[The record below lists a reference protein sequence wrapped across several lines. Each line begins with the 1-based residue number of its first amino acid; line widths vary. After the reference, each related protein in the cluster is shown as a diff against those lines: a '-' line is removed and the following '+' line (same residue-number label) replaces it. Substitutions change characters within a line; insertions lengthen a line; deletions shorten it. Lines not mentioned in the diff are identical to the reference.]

1 MKRKIKKAAVIGSGV
16 MGSGIAAHLAGAG
29 IPVVMLDIVPK
40 DLKEGQSRSV
50 IAEISKKKLLKQK
63 PSPIFNKTV
72 LTLIE
77 TGNLE
82 DDLDKLKD
90 CDWIVEVIVENVNI
104 KKMLFKNITPYL
116 KKDAILTSNTSG
128 IPIKMMTEDFD
139 EGLKKRFLVTH
150 FFNPVRYM
158 KLLEIIP
165 GELTDP
171 ELIEFMKDFG
181 ENTLGKGVVLGK
193 DTPNFVGN
201 RVGVFALA
209 NAMRVAL
216 EDNLTPQQV
225 DSVLGKAMSR
235 PGSAVFGTNDLVGI
249 DTMVHV
255 VKNSYEALVNDE
267 MRETF
272 KMPEFIEKMME
283 KGLLGRKVKRGFFT
297 RDKNKQKLQLD
308 LKTMEYVPAEKPDW
322 KCIKKA
328 KEVSDA
334 GERIKV
340 VIGTDD
346 PGGKLAWKNTAATLI
361 YSLNRL
367 GEIADDIVNI
377 DNGMKWGFNWD
388 LGPFEVWDAIGVK
401 ESAERM
407 KADGFDVPEK
417 LNILLENAET
427 FYKTIDGDRYYFDF
441 AKKDY
446 VKVPVRDNV
455 IFLNKL
461 KATGK
466 VLAENE
472 GADILNIGDGV
483 ICLTVH
489 TKMNTVDDKV
499 IEMLNRA
506 VDMVE
511 DKYEALVIGSQA
523 QHFGAG
529 ANIFMLLQSAQEG
542 RWWEVEE
549 MTKAFQDANMRLK
562 YCEKPVVTAPYGLT
576 LGGACEITMHGHRA
590 VAAVETYIGLVEVG
604 VGLLPAGGGTKELLI
619 RTLNDNRIAADPMTA
634 TQKVFE
640 TIGMAKV
647 ATSARE
653 AREIYGHLR
662 PTDMEVMN
670 GDSQIYYAKQAALSM
685 VREGFRPRRAKETV
699 KVAGKVGYTALI
711 LGLTNMLDGGY
722 ISEHDM
728 LIGSKIAHVLT
739 GGGVPEGTIVGEDR
753 LLELEREAF
762 VELTANPKS
771 QARIEHM
778 LKTGKPLRN

>member
-50 IAEISKKKLLKQK
+50 IAETSRKKLLKQK

-104 KKMLFKNITPYL
+104 KKMLFRNITPYL
-116 KKDAILTSNTSG
+116 KEDAILTSNTSG
-128 IPIKMMTEDFD
+128 IPIKAMTEDFD
-139 EGLKKRFLVTH
+139 DGLKKRFLVTH

-171 ELIEFMKDFG
+171 ELIEFMKNFG
-181 ENTLGKGVVLGK
+181 EDTLGKGVVLGK

-201 RVGVFALA
+201 RIGVFALA

-283 KGLLGRKVKRGFFT
+283 KGLLGRKVRKGFFT

-340 VIGTDD
+340 VIDTDD

-401 ESAERM
+401 ESAQRM

-427 FYKTIDGDRYYFDF
+427 FYKTVNGDRYYFDF

-446 VKVPVRDNV
+446 IKVPVRDNV

-472 GADILNIGDGV
+472 GADILDLGDGV

-670 GDSQIYYAKQAALSM
+670 GDSQIYYAKQAALSL

-739 GGGVPEGTIVGEDR
+739 GGGVPEGTVVGEDR

>member
-40 DLKEGQSRSV
+40 DLGEGQSRSS
-50 IAEISKKKLLKQK
+50 IAETSKKQLLKQK

-72 LTLIE
+72 LKLIE

-82 DDLDKLKD
+82 DDLDKLKE
-90 CDWIVEVIVENVNI
+90 CDWVVEVIVENVNI
-104 KKMLFKNITPYL
+104 KKTLFKNIIPYL
-116 KKDAILTSNTSG
+116 KEDAVLSSNTSG
-128 IPIKMMTEDFD
+128 IPIKSMTEDFD
-139 EGLKKRFLVTH
+139 NGLKKRFLVTH
-150 FFNPVRYM
+150 FFNPVRYL
-158 KLLEIIP
+158 KLLELIP

-171 ELIEFMKDFG
+171 DLMEFMKDFG

-201 RVGVFALA
+201 RIGVFALA
-209 NAMRVAL
+209 NAMRIAL
-216 EDNLTPQQV
+216 EDGLTPQQV
-225 DSVLGKAMSR
+225 DAVLGKAMSR

-267 MRETF
+267 MRDTF
-272 KMPEFIEKMME
+272 EMPEFIEKMME
-283 KGLLGRKVKRGFFT
+283 KGLLGRKVKKGFFT
-297 RDKNKQKLQLD
+297 RDKDKQKLQLD
-308 LKTMEYVPAEKPDW
+308 LATMEYVPAEKPDW

-328 KEVSDA
+328 KEVSDP

-340 VIGTDD
+340 VISTDD
-346 PGGKLAWKNTAATLI
+346 PGGKLAWKNTASTLI

-388 LGPFEVWDAIGVK
+388 LGPFEIWDAIGVK

-407 KADGFDVPEK
+407 KADGYDVPEK
-417 LNILLENAET
+417 LNILLDNSET
-427 FYKTIDGDRYYFDF
+427 FYKTVDGDRYYFDF

-472 GADILNIGDGV
+472 GADILDLGDGV
-483 ICLTVH
+483 ICCSVH

-529 ANIFMLLQSAQEG
+529 ANIFMLLQAAEEG

-549 MTKAFQDANMRLK
+549 ITQAFQNANMRLK

-619 RTLNDNRIAADPMTA
+619 RTLNDNRVAADPMTA

-662 PTDMEVMN
+662 PTDIEVMN
-670 GDSQIYYAKQAALSM
+670 ADSQIYYAKQAALSM

-711 LGLTNMLDGGY
+711 LGLTNMLDAGY

-739 GGGVPEGTIVGEDR
+739 GGGVPEGTVVGEDR

>member
-1 MKRKIKKAAVIGSGV
+1 
-16 MGSGIAAHLAGAG
+16 MGSGIASHMAGAG
-29 IPVVMLDIVPK
+29 IPVVMLDIVPR
-40 DLKEGQSRSV
+40 DLPEGQNRSV
-50 IAEISKKKLLKQK
+50 IAETSKKKLLKQK

-72 LTLIE
+72 LDLIE

-82 DDLDKLKD
+82 DDLEKLKD
-90 CDWIVEVIVENVNI
+90 CDWVVEVIVENVNI
-104 KKMLFKNITPYL
+104 KKTLFKNITPFL
-116 KKDAILTSNTSG
+116 KEDAILSSNTSG
-128 IPIKMMTEDFD
+128 IPIKLITEDFE

-150 FFNPVRYM
+150 FFNPVRYL
-158 KLLEIIP
+158 KLLELIP

-171 ELIEFMKDFG
+171 ELIAFMKDFG
-181 ENTLGKGVVLGK
+181 ENTLGKGVVIGK
-193 DTPNFVGN
+193 DTPNFIGN
-201 RVGVFALA
+201 RIGVFALA
-209 NAMRVAL
+209 NAMRIAI
-216 EDNLTPQQV
+216 DDGLTPQQV
-225 DSVLGKAMSR
+225 DAVLGKAMSR
-235 PGSAVFGTNDLVGI
+235 PGSAVFGTCDLVGI

-255 VKNSYEALVNDE
+255 VRNSYEALVNDE

-272 KMPEFIEKMME
+272 KPSEFIEKMVE
-283 KGLLGRKVKRGFFT
+283 NGLLGRKVKKGFFS
-297 RDKNKQKLQLD
+297 RDKQKQKLELD
-308 LKTMEYVPAEKPDW
+308 LNTLEYKPAEKPDW

-340 VIGTDD
+340 VVNTDD

-361 YSLNRL
+361 YSLNRF

-407 KADGFDVPEK
+407 KADGFVVPDK
-417 LNILLENAET
+417 LNILLENGDT
-427 FYKTIDGDRYYFDF
+427 FYKTVDGDRYYFDF

-461 KATGK
+461 KATGN

-472 GADILNIGDGV
+472 GADILDLGDGV
-483 ICLTVH
+483 ICCQVH

-549 MTKAFQDANMRLK
+549 ITKAFQEANMRLK
-562 YCEKPVVTAPYGLT
+562 YCEKPVITAPYGLT

-590 VAAVETYIGLVEVG
+590 VAAVETYIGLVEVA

-619 RTLNDNRIAADPMTA
+619 RTLNDNRIAPDAMTA

-670 GDSQIYYAKQAALSM
+670 ADSQIYYAKQAALSM
-685 VREGFRPRRAKETV
+685 VREGFRPRRMKESV
-699 KVAGKVGYTALI
+699 KVAGKVGYTALM
-711 LGLTNMLDGGY
+711 LGLQNMLDGGY
-722 ISEHDM
+722 ISEHDK

-739 GGGVPEGTIVGEDR
+739 GGGVPEGTVVGEDR